1 MLILLLNLRQYIG
14 WTIAIT
20 ILISWLDKNEHNLIA
35 GSEIHKESNKSSAG
49 FEFSLNLFSLCDI
62 LTTLVS

>member
-1 MLILLLNLRQYIG
+1 MPILLLNLRQYIG

-20 ILISWLDKNEHNLIA
+20 ILISWLDKNEHYLIT

-49 FEFSLNLFSLCDI
+49 FDF
-62 LTTLVS
+62 